1 MHQKPIPSR
10 NISRNMTERA
20 FLKECL
26 SEPTEPDDLQARIM
40 ARIQRS
46 IVRRVWTEIALS
58 LTATVGLLG
67 YVFFSRSTMWL
78 EIEESSFIQLSRL
91 AISDPDIVFS
101 NAREASWSLIE
112 SIPLESVLFSLI
124 FILFASCSLGF
135 FLRLREIR
143 RPHSFRL
150 T

>member
-1 MHQKPIPSR
+1 
-10 NISRNMTERA
+10 MTERA

-46 IVRRVWTEIALS
+46 IVRRVWTEIVLS
-58 LTATVGLLG
+58 LTATVGLLS
-67 YVFFSRSTMWL
+67 YLFFSRSTLWL
-78 EIEESSFIQLSRL
+78 EIEESSFLQLVRL

-101 NAREASWSLIE
+101 NAQEAGWSLIE

-124 FILFASCSLGF
+124 FVLFASCCLGF

-143 RPHSFRL
+143 HHHSFRL